1 MPAPRRYRV
10 VSRIFTTFTE
20 LPDVLSFSA
29 DIGRTGIVD
38 TYSPS
43 SASITYRRTS
53 SSTPVPPIGTM
64 IYIVDYTTGT
74 TAQQVAENNDLVYLG
89 YVRDAVINW
98 GMSSVEDTITIECE
112 SYLAVLGRNV
122 LNAVTFSH
130 DPLSTYIDD
139 IETASGAVIN
149 LINAGSNE
157 DIHTVTW
164 SDSVASLMR
173 LIANTVYGRMSEGV
187 NAVTLLAKNTVRTA
201 LWKFSDNNGGTFQEY
216 DDIRYE
222 SLGDNYYT
230 QVQVQYPID
239 QVAVAGT
246 GTRVLSIDTLARNA
260 TNAATIANYYK
271 NTFGTPVM
279 GLAQISALASRQST
293 FRLAKLVAPAGVQ
306 AGTYACVGTQMEV
319 DFRGSVLTVIV
330 EGVSISA
337 TPEDSRYTF
346 YVSPGDLNSYLVLNN
361 TVLGRLDFNRL
372 GF

>member
-10 VSRIFTTFTE
+10 VSRILTTYTE
-20 LPDVLSFSA
+20 LLDVLSFSA

-43 SASITYRRTS
+43 SATVTYRRTS
-53 SSTPVPPIGTM
+53 GSTPIPPIGTM
-64 IYIVDYTTGT
+64 IYIVDYTTGS
-74 TAQQVAENNDLVYLG
+74 TAQQIAENNDLVYVG
-89 YVRDAVINW
+89 YVRDAVVNW
-98 GMSSVEDTITIECE
+98 GINSAEDTVTIDCE

-122 LNAVTFSH
+122 LPSTNFSH
-130 DPLSTYIDD
+130 DNLADYIDT
-139 IETASGAVIN
+139 IETASGATITLV
-149 LINAGSNE
+149 NAGSDE
-157 DIHTVTW
+157 EIHQVTW
-164 SDSVASLMR
+164 TDSVAALMR
-173 LIANTVYGRMSEGV
+173 LITNTVYGRMSEGV

-201 LWKFSDNNGGTFQEY
+201 EWKFSDNNGGTYQEY

-230 QVQVQYPID
+230 QVQVNYPND
-239 QVAVAGT
+239 NQAVAGT

-260 TNAATIANYYK
+260 TNASTLANYYK

-279 GLAQISALASRQST
+279 GLAQISAKASRQAT
-293 FRLAKLVAPAGVQ
+293 FRLSKLVAPAGVQ

-319 DFRGSVLTVIV
+319 DFRGSILTVIV
-330 EGVSISA
+330 EGVSVSGD
-337 TPEDSRYTF
+337 PNDSRYTF

-361 TVLGRLDFNRL
+361 SVLGRLDFNRL

>member
-10 VSRIFTTFTE
+10 VARILTTFTE
-20 LPDVLSFSA
+20 LPDVLAFSA

-38 TYSPS
+38 TYAPS
-43 SASITYRRTS
+43 SASVTYRRTS
-53 SSTPVPPIGTM
+53 GSTPIPPIGTM
-64 IYIVDYTTGT
+64 IYIVDYTTGS
-74 TAQQVAENNDLVYLG
+74 TAQQIAENNDLVYVG

-98 GMSSVEDTITIECE
+98 GINSAEDTITIQCE

-139 IETASGAVIN
+139 IETASGATIN
-149 LINAGSNE
+149 LVNAGSDE

-164 SDSVASLMR
+164 SDSVAALMR
-173 LIANTVYGRMSEGV
+173 LVSNTVYGRMSEGV
-187 NAVTLLAKNTVRTA
+187 NALTLLAKNTVRTA
-201 LWKFSDNNGGTFQEY
+201 EWKFSDSNGGNYQEY
-216 DDIRYE
+216 DSIQYE

-230 QVQVQYPID
+230 QVQVQYPINN
-239 QVAVAGT
+239 VAVAGT

-260 TNAATIANYYK
+260 TNAQTVANYYY

-279 GLAQISALASRQST
+279 GLAQISALASRQGT
-293 FRLAKLVAPAGVQ
+293 FRLAKLTAVSGQQ
-306 AGTYACVGTQMEV
+306 AGTYSCVGTQMEV
-319 DFRGSVLTVIV
+319 DFRGEVLTVIV